1 MLSPS
6 IQVNSR
12 GSCSN
17 LVNREIFRSS
27 VEAGLRPF
35 KDNMGNE
42 GSLGSSLGWALVI
55 SSKAAVESQAGPST
69 FGPSLLVKQPIRSGH
84 VLCQEGVL
92 SPFITRTSG
101 IPMETQANP
110 LVQEKS
116 LGLKEWELGIDKVF
130 VAEATGLIGR
140 FSSLSPPPPS
150 SCPFLKVEHFAR
162 AGPSLGS
169 PASSLSHLD

>member
-1 MLSPS
+1 MCCA
-6 IQVNSR
+6 R
-12 GSCSN
+12 
-17 LVNREIFRSS
+17 R
-27 VEAGLRPF
+27 
-35 KDNMGNE
+35 
-42 GSLGSSLGWALVI
+42 
-55 SSKAAVESQAGPST
+55 
-69 FGPSLLVKQPIRSGH
+69 
-84 VLCQEGVL
+84 VL

-116 LGLKEWELGIDKVF
+116 LGLKEWKLGIDEVF

-169 PASSLSHLD
+169 PIYRVSEGINTIFHGEISVQRNIRRNPQKLAISCDI